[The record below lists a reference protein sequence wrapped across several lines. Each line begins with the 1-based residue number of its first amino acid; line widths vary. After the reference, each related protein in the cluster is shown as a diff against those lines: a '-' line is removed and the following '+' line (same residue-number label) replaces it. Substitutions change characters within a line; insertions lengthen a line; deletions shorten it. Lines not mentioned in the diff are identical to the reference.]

1 MPQLSFEFY
10 ISTKVALAITYG
22 KNILM
27 LENDLQQWLKSARQ
41 ESAKGK
47 LPNYIPL
54 LAQADPQA
62 ITITIQKVNG
72 DHLTAGD
79 LELTFP
85 LMSVIKPFLLLYLLE
100 TKGSEQVFRIVDS
113 QVTSEPFNAIPR
125 GKPKNSMINSG
136 AIALSSQLAS
146 CATLQSWLN
155 QRSGTNLKL
164 DLEVLA
170 SVRSVANRRNLAIAD
185 QLKNMGIIANP
196 SKALAI
202 YEEICCLRGNVQDLA
217 KLGTLLV
224 YTQRSS
230 NIPIVLEVMTKCG
243 MYESSA
249 EFAQNI
255 GVPSK
260 SSISGALLSII
271 PDQAAIS
278 CYSPALDATGNSVSG
293 LFLIRKIKNYVLGL
307 GREES

>member
-1 MPQLSFEFY
+1 
-10 ISTKVALAITYG
+10 
-22 KNILM
+22 M
-27 LENDLQQWLKSARQ
+27 LKNDLQQWLKSARQ
-41 ESAKGK
+41 EAAKGN

-54 LAQADPQA
+54 LAKADPQA
-62 ITITIQKVNG
+62 IAIAIQKVNG
-72 DHLTAGD
+72 DHLMAGD
-79 LELTFP
+79 TALTFP

-100 TKGSEQVFRIVDS
+100 TKGAKQVFQLVDR
-113 QVTSEPFNAIPR
+113 QTTSEPFNAVPK

-136 AIALSSQLAS
+136 AIALSSLLES
-146 CATLQSWLN
+146 CETLQNWLN
-155 QRSGTNLKL
+155 QRSGTNLTL
-164 DLEVLA
+164 DLEILD

-185 QLKNMGIIANP
+185 QLKKLGIITNP
-196 SKALAI
+196 IQALSV

-224 YTQRSS
+224 YTQRSP
-230 NIPIVLEVMTKCG
+230 NIPIVLEIMTECG

-249 EFAQNI
+249 EFAHDI

-278 CYSPALDATGNSVSG
+278 CYSPALDTTGNSVSG
-293 LFLIRKIKNYVLGL
+293 LFLIRQIKSYVLGL
-307 GREES
+307 GREAS

>member
-1 MPQLSFEFY
+1 M
-10 ISTKVALAITYG
+10 IK
-22 KNILM
+22 
-27 LENDLQQWLKSARQ
+27 NDLQQWLNAARQ
-41 ESAKGK
+41 EVAKGN

-62 ITITIQKVNG
+62 IAIAIQKVNG
-72 DHLTAGD
+72 DHLMAGD
-79 LELTFP
+79 TALTFP

-100 TKGSEQVFRIVDS
+100 TKGAEQVFQLVNR
-113 QVTSEPFNAIPR
+113 QATSEPFNAIPK

-136 AIALSSQLAS
+136 AIALSSLLES
-146 CATLQSWLN
+146 CGTLQNWLN
-155 QRSGTNLKL
+155 QRSGTNLTL
-164 DLEVLA
+164 DLEILA

-185 QLKNMGIIANP
+185 QLKNLGLISNP
-196 SKALAI
+196 RKALAV

-217 KLGTLLV
+217 KIGTLLV

-230 NIPIVLEVMTKCG
+230 NIPIVLEIMTKCG
-243 MYESSA
+243 MYESST

-271 PDQAAIS
+271 PDQAAIA

-307 GREES
+307 GREGS

>member
-1 MPQLSFEFY
+1 
-10 ISTKVALAITYG
+10 
-22 KNILM
+22 M
-27 LENDLQQWLKSARQ
+27 LKNDLQQWMKSARQ
-41 ESAKGK
+41 EAARGN

-54 LAQADPQA
+54 LAKADPQSIA
-62 ITITIQKVNG
+62 IAIQKVNG
-72 DHLTAGD
+72 EHLMAGD
-79 LELTFP
+79 TALTFP

-100 TKGSEQVFRIVDS
+100 TKGDKQVFQLVDR
-113 QVTSEPFNAIPR
+113 QATSEPFNAIPK

-136 AIALSSQLAS
+136 AIAMSSLLES
-146 CATLQSWLN
+146 CETLQNWLN
-155 QRSGTNLKL
+155 LRSGANLML
-164 DLEVLA
+164 DLEMLD

-185 QLKNMGIIANP
+185 QLKNLGIITNP
-196 SKALAI
+196 IQALSV

-224 YTQRSS
+224 YTQRSP
-230 NIPIVLEVMTKCG
+230 NIPIVLEIMTQCG

-271 PDQAAIS
+271 PDQAAIA
-278 CYSPALDATGNSVSG
+278 CYSPALDTTGNSVSG
-293 LFLIRKIKNYVLGL
+293 LFLMRQIKNYVLGL

>member
-1 MPQLSFEFY
+1 
-10 ISTKVALAITYG
+10 
-22 KNILM
+22 M
-27 LENDLQQWLKSARQ
+27 LKNDLQQWLKSARQ
-41 ESAKGK
+41 EAAKGN

-54 LAQADPQA
+54 LAKANPQA
-62 ITITIQKVNG
+62 IAIAIQKVNG
-72 DHLTAGD
+72 DYLMAGD
-79 LELTFP
+79 TALTFP

-100 TKGSEQVFRIVDS
+100 TKGAKQVFQLVDR
-113 QVTSEPFNAIPR
+113 QATSEAFNAVPQ
-125 GKPKNSMINSG
+125 GKPKNSMLNSG
-136 AIALSSQLAS
+136 AIALSSLLES
-146 CATLQSWLN
+146 CEIFQNWLN
-155 QRSGTNLKL
+155 LRSGANLIL
-164 DLEVLA
+164 DLEMLD

-185 QLKNMGIIANP
+185 QLKHLGIITNP
-196 SKALAI
+196 IQALSV

-224 YTQRSS
+224 YTERSP
-230 NIPIVLEVMTKCG
+230 NIPIVLEIMTQCG

-249 EFAQNI
+249 EFAHDI

-278 CYSPALDATGNSVSG
+278 CYSPALDGTGNSVSG
-293 LFLIRKIKNYVLGL
+293 LFLIRQIKSYVLGL

>member
-1 MPQLSFEFY
+1 MEKY
-10 ISTKVALAITYG
+10 
-22 KNILM
+22 LM
-27 LENDLQQWLKSARQ
+27 LKNDLQQWLKSARQ
-41 ESAKGK
+41 EAAKGN

-54 LAQADPQA
+54 LAKADPQA
-62 ITITIQKVNG
+62 IAIAIQKVNG
-72 DHLTAGD
+72 DHLMAGD
-79 LELTFP
+79 TALTFP

-100 TKGSEQVFRIVDS
+100 TKGAKQVFQLVDR
-113 QVTSEPFNAIPR
+113 QATSEPFNAVPK

-136 AIALSSQLAS
+136 AIALSSLLES
-146 CATLQSWLN
+146 CEALQNWLN
-155 QRSGTNLKL
+155 QRSGTNLTL
-164 DLEVLA
+164 DLEILD
-170 SVRSVANRRNLAIAD
+170 SVRSVTERRNLAIAN
-185 QLKNMGIIANP
+185 QLKYLGLIANP
-196 SKALAI
+196 IQALAV
-202 YEEICCLRGNVQDLA
+202 YEEICCLRGDVKDLA

-230 NIPIVLEVMTKCG
+230 NIPIVLEIMTQCG

-271 PDQAAIS
+271 PDQAVIS

-293 LFLIRKIKNYVLGL
+293 LFLIRQIKNYVLGL
-307 GREES
+307 GREAS

>member
-1 MPQLSFEFY
+1 
-10 ISTKVALAITYG
+10 
-22 KNILM
+22 M

-41 ESAKGK
+41 ESAKGI
-47 LPNYIPL
+47 LPSYIPL
-54 LAQADPQA
+54 LAKADPQA
-62 ITITIQKVNG
+62 IAIAIQKVNG
-72 DHLTAGD
+72 DHLMAGD
-79 LELTFP
+79 LGLTFP

-100 TKGSEQVFRIVDS
+100 TQGTKEIFQLVDS
-113 QVTSEPFNAIPR
+113 QATSEPFNAIPE

-136 AIALSSQLAS
+136 AIALSSLLES
-146 CATLQSWLN
+146 CETLQNWLN
-155 QRSGTNLKL
+155 QRSGTDLKL
-164 DLEVLA
+164 DLEVLD
-170 SVRSVANRRNLAIAD
+170 SVRSIANRRNLAIAD
-185 QLKNMGIIANP
+185 QLKNLGIIANP
-196 SKALAI
+196 SKALAV

-217 KLGTLLV
+217 KIGTLLV
-224 YTQRSS
+224 YTQHSS
-230 NIPIVLEVMTKCG
+230 NIPFVLEIMTKCG

-271 PDQAAIS
+271 PDQAAIA

-293 LFLIRKIKNYVLGL
+293 LFLIRQIKNYVLGL

>member
-1 MPQLSFEFY
+1 
-10 ISTKVALAITYG
+10 
-22 KNILM
+22 M
-27 LENDLQQWLKSARQ
+27 LKNDLQQWMKSARQ
-41 ESAKGK
+41 EAAKGN

-54 LAQADPQA
+54 LAKANPQA
-62 ITITIQKVNG
+62 IAIAIQKVNG
-72 DHLTAGD
+72 DHLMAGD
-79 LELTFP
+79 TALTFP

-100 TKGSEQVFRIVDS
+100 TKGAKQVFQLVDR
-113 QVTSEPFNAIPR
+113 QATSEPFNAIPK
-125 GKPKNSMINSG
+125 GKPENSMINSG
-136 AIALSSQLAS
+136 AIALSSLLES
-146 CATLQSWLN
+146 CATLQNWLN
-155 QRSGTNLKL
+155 QRSGTNLTL
-164 DLEVLA
+164 DLEILA

-185 QLKNMGIIANP
+185 QLKHLGIITNP
-196 SKALAI
+196 IQALSV

-230 NIPIVLEVMTKCG
+230 SIPLVLEIMTQCG

-249 EFAQNI
+249 EFAHDI

-278 CYSPALDATGNSVSG
+278 CYSPALDTTGNSVSG
-293 LFLIRKIKNYVLGL
+293 LFLIRQIKSYVLGL